1 MMSGRSGRSGRGH
14 GGGGLF
20 LLGVLLCILSSSRVR
35 GRRKRRRRG
44 GRNISG
50 LLRRMSRGR
59 LKLRE
64 NVLQLLLRRLLV
76 GLRLDEMLQERG

>member
-1 MMSGRSGRSGRGH
+1 MSGRSGNGRGGRGL
-14 GGGGLF
+14 GGGGLL

-35 GRRKRRRRG
+35 RRRR
-44 GRNISG
+44 RRSISG